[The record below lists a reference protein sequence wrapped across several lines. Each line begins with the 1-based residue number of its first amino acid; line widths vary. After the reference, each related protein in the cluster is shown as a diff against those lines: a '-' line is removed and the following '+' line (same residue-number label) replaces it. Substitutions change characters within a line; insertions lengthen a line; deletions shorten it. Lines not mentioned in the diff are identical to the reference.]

1 MTRHAGS
8 CLCGQ
13 VKFEIEGDFDRFFFC
28 HCQRCRKGTGSAHA
42 ANLFSPTA
50 RITWLSGQDRIIQHN
65 VPDSRHSRAFCAACG
80 SALPRERP
88 GMLIVP
94 AGSLDTDLH
103 TQPTAHIFVASR
115 ANWDKNLE
123 GVPAFDALPG

>member
-1 MTRHAGS
+1 MTTHAGS

-42 ANLFSPTA
+42 ANLFSSTA
-50 RITWLSGQDRIIQHN
+50 KVTWLSGQDRIFQYN
-65 VPDSRHSRAFCAACG
+65 VPDSRHSRAFCADCG

-94 AGSLDTDLH
+94 AGSLETDLH
-103 TQPTAHIFVASR
+103 TQPTAHIFAGSR
-115 ANWDKNLE
+115 ANWDKNLQS
-123 GVPAFDALPG
+123 VPAFDALPG